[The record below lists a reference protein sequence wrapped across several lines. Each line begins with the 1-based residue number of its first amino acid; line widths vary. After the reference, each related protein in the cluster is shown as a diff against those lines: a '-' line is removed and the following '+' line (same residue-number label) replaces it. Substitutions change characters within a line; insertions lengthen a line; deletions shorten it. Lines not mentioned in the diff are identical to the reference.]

1 MNNVLVLD
9 CRSGM
14 SGDMFLSTMVDL
26 GVPQEYLERRLA
38 LLGLEGYQLKFQT
51 VSRCGIRATSIDVVL
66 ADPQAVHTDPYS
78 GNYRNYRQIREMI
91 DSSSLDEEEKRIA
104 QKIFLIKT
112 GAESVVHAV
121 PPEEVKFHEA
131 GAVDSIVD
139 IVGAAI
145 CLAYLKPTR
154 VVSNFP
160 PTGYGEVHCACGTLS
175 VPVPAV
181 REIIRQTGLPHYRS
195 DIPQEILTPT
205 GAAILAGI
213 VDEFIESIPGDVP
226 EQSAGRGTGTRDTGL
241 PPMKAVFSC
250 YEKENQNV

>member
-1 MNNVLVLD
+1 MSNVLYLY
-9 CRSGM
+9 CGSGM

-26 GVPQEYLERRLA
+26 GVPQEYLRSRLA
-38 LLGLEGYQLKFQT
+38 LLGLDGYQLEFQT
-51 VSRCGIRATSIDVVL
+51 VERCGIRAMSVNVIL
-66 ADPQAVHTDPYS
+66 ADREAAKTDPYS
-78 GNYRNYRQIREMI
+78 GDYRNYGQIREMI
-91 DSSSLDEEEKRIA
+91 DSSSLNEEEKRIA

-112 GAESVVHAV
+112 GAESVAHGV

-154 VVSNFP
+154 IVSDFP
-160 PTGYGEVHCACGTLS
+160 PTGYGEVNCACGVLT

-195 DIPQEILTPT
+195 DIPQEVLTPT

-213 VDEFIESIPGDVP
+213 VDEFVESIPGDVP
-226 EQSAGRGTGTRDTGL
+226 IQSAGHGTGTRDTGL
-241 PPMKAVFSC
+241 PPMKALLSC
-250 YEKENQNV
+250 YEKEN